1 MGNIKAKPERL
12 MDRKISTNLRLSE
25 MKTVKELRLLFLGTG
40 MCFHLYFARNFIYS
54 ESFKALY
61 INFQSGFLWSFL
73 LLMKKLDLHFF

>member
-25 MKTVKELRLLFLGTG
+25 MKTEKELRLLFLGTG

-61 INFQSGFLWSFL
+61 YNIPKWILVEFPFV
-73 LLMKKLDLHFF
+73 DEET